1 MPKSDERYKV
11 PVTCPICKEER
22 MATPSNRFDKSKMK
36 LCKQCTINQRRSNFK
51 VGKAKNE

>member
-1 MPKSDERYKV
+1 MPKSDEKYKV
-11 PVTCPICKEER
+11 SVTCPVCKEER

-51 VGKAKNE
+51 IGNAKNE